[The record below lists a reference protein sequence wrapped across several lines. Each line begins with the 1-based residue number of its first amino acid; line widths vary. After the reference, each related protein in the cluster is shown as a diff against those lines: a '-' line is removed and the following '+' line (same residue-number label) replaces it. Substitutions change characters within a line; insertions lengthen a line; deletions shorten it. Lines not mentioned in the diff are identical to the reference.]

1 MNANEIRDLLDAHTL
16 ASVKRNGLDEIVVVA
31 NYRAAYYRDWL
42 AAFMEQGGSM
52 AEGLIKLMQEDL
64 QGVK

>member
-1 MNANEIRDLLDAHTL
+1 MNANEIRELLDAHTL
-16 ASVKRNGLDEIVVVA
+16 ASVKRNGLDQVVA

-42 AAFMEQGGSM
+42 AAIMEQGGGM

>member
-16 ASVKRNGLDEIVVVA
+16 ANTERFKMTDVIA
-31 NYRAAYYRDWL
+31 TYRAAYYRDWL
-42 AAFMEQGGSM
+42 AAVMEQGGGM